1 MWDLIHLLPH
11 CTHIP
16 LINSRFVPSSHL
28 GKPIF
33 SLDIHPDG
41 TRFATGGQGVD
52 SGRVTI
58 WNLGPLMYQ
67 DYEKNENIPKM
78 LCQLDNHL
86 SCVNCVRWNHSGK
99 FLGKLL
105 HMSSCSQI
113 LN

>member
-1 MWDLIHLLPH
+1 MITCHLL
-11 CTHIP
+11 I
-16 LINSRFVPSSHL
+16 L

-41 TRFATGGQGVD
+41 SRFATGGQGKD

-58 WNLGPLMYQ
+58 WNLGPIIHQ
-67 DYEKNENIPKM
+67 DYEKNENVPKL

-99 FLGKLL
+99 FLGKKLGLL
-105 HMSSCSQI
+105 KIMVFTKI
-113 LN
+113 A

>member
-1 MWDLIHLLPH
+1 MIS
-11 CTHIP
+11 I
-16 LINSRFVPSSHL
+16 L

-41 TRFATGGQGVD
+41 SRFATGGQGKD

-58 WNLGPLMYQ
+58 WNLGPVIYQ
-67 DYEKNENIPKM
+67 EYEKNENVPKL

-99 FLGKLL
+99 FLGLYKNSLFLRKYNLL
-105 HMSSCSQI
+105 FYFPYSFWW
-113 LN
+113 